1 MATPSFITRVK
12 LNNKEYEL
20 RGLFYAVCGT
30 AAATQTKA
38 ITVDG
43 ITSLYDGLN
52 VRIKFTYGQTYNGQ
66 PKLKINSLDAVGI
79 VYQGTSA
86 AVRYQWYAGE
96 VLDLVYDGTNFVIL
110 NEGRATTSYWGI
122 TKLSSAVSTDNTT
135 AATPG
140 AVKTAYDLASSAI
153 ELAGDAFDVA
163 QNKAPTDHA
172 TSASTY
178 GLGTSIKY
186 GHLKLSDEINS
197 SSSAADGIA
206 ATPFAVKSAY
216 DLASTANSAAAD
228 AASSAS
234 AAYDLASSANTKANA
249 AVKKSSSSS
258 QTIESDLEIVGTL
271 TFGNNGH
278 IDMDGASIN
287 ALAEPSL
294 SRDAATKNYVDTT
307 AAPKSHASTSTTYG
321 AGNATKYGH
330 VKLTNS
336 VNSSLSAADGVAAT
350 PAAVK
355 SAYDLA
361 SSAFAS
367 ASSAIEL
374 GVAAFSYIDEQIA
387 SLPQPMIFKGSIG
400 EGGTIEWND
409 IPEASAANE
418 GWTYKVISD
427 CSLMVLMDDPPE
439 YLSAKAGDT
448 IISNGSE
455 WILIPSGDEPSGTVT
470 SVKIQATSPIAIDNS
485 AAITGAG
492 TRTISHAN
500 SGVSA
505 GTYPKVTVNATG
517 HVTSGTTLAATD
529 IPAHASTA
537 TTYGSGTSSAYG
549 HVKLSNSYNSAANL
563 ASGYAATPAAA
574 YSAAIVVQQSPI
586 TSAASGTNRIIL
598 GSTDDTATIEGV
610 YKDADLTFTPST
622 STLQTVNTSLTGSL
636 TVTGN
641 TYLNNNAYIDNLQV
655 STLTVT
661 GPTAFSNVPTAP
673 TASAGTSTTQLAT
686 TEFVQNAVGN
696 VSFTPST
703 GQVVGSVTFTSGT
716 LPTLGTA
723 IAADDITSW
732 SAGSLPT
739 LGTAIP
745 ADDITSWDA
754 GSLPTLGTAIPADDI
769 TSWSAGTL
777 PSLGTSI
784 SVDDITSWNAGT
796 LPTLGTAIPA
806 DDITSWSAGTATT
819 ATVTSGVLIISA
831 GTVPSLSYTSKS
843 IPNVTSAGTL
853 PSLSYS
859 AKSVPNVTS
868 VGTLPSLSY
877 SAKSI
882 PNVTGVGTLPSLS
895 YTAKSIPNVTGV
907 GSLPSLSYS
916 EKSIP
921 NVTSVGTLPSLTVS
935 MTSVV
940 TSI

>member
-12 LNNKEYEL
+12 LNNQEYEL

-110 NEGRATTSYWGI
+110 NEGRATTSYWGM
-122 TKLSSAVSTDNTT
+122 TKLSSAISSDNTT

-140 AVKTAYDLASSAI
+140 AVKTAYDLASQAYNAAADTVYAMTFKGTLGS
-153 ELAGDAFDVA
+153 GDDDVA
-163 QNKAPTDHA
+163 EDLPDLELSTPSPGDLYFINEAGTYNFGHNVYVSLSYGDMVVCNWDDVLNSNPYWVKIPSSGSSKAPKDHA
-172 TSASTY
+172 STDTTY
-178 GLGTSIKY
+178 GKGTGSNY
-186 GHLKLSDEINS
+186 GHVKLSDDVNSTS
-197 SSSAADGIA
+197 SSSAGIA
-206 ATPFAVKSAY
+206 ATPSAVKSAY
-216 DLASTANSAAAD
+216 DLASTANSAAAA
-228 AASSAS
+228 AAS
-234 AAYDLASSANTKANA
+234 LASDAYSLASTANTTANA
-249 AVKKSSSSS
+249 
-258 QTIESDLEIVGTL
+258 
-271 TFGNNGH
+271 
-278 IDMDGASIN
+278 
-287 ALAEPSL
+287 
-294 SRDAATKNYVDTT
+294 
-307 AAPKSHASTSTTYG
+307 AAPKSHASTATTYG
-321 AGNATKYGH
+321 AGNSTKYGH
-330 VKLTNS
+330 VKLSDAINS
-336 VNSSLSAADGVAAT
+336 TSSAANGVAAT
-350 PAAVK
+350 PSAVK

-361 SSAFAS
+361 SSAMAS

-374 GVAAFSYIDEQIA
+374 GIAAFSYIDEQIA

-400 EGGTIEWND
+400 VGGTLEWSA
-409 IPEASAANE
+409 IPEASATNE

-427 CSLMVLMDDPPE
+427 CDLMALDD
-439 YLSAKAGDT
+439 SSISGIIGAKIGDT

-517 HVTSGTTLAATD
+517 HVTSGATLAAAD
-529 IPAHASTA
+529 IPSHTSTA
-537 TTYGSGTSSAYG
+537 TTYGAGTSSVYG
-549 HVKLSNSYNSAANL
+549 HLKLSNSYNSAAVV

-574 YSAAIVVQQSPI
+574 YSAALVVSQAAI
-586 TSAASGTNRIIL
+586 TSASSGMNRILL
-598 GSTDDTATIEGV
+598 GSTDDTAKIESV
-610 YKDADLTFTPST
+610 YKDADLVFTPST
-622 STLQTVNTSLTGSL
+622 STLQTVNASLTGSL

-641 TYLNNNAYIDNLQV
+641 AYLNNNTIADNL
-655 STLTVT
+655 SAGSLMVT
-661 GPTAFSNVPTAP
+661 GDAAFVNIPTAP
-673 TASAGTSTTQLAT
+673 TASAGTSTMQLAT
-686 TEFVQNAVGN
+686 TEFVQNAVAN
-696 VSFTPST
+696 VSITPST
-703 GQVVGSVTFTSGT
+703 GTAVSSITFSAGS

-745 ADDITSWDA
+745 ADDITSW
-754 GSLPTLGTAIPADDI
+754 S
-769 TSWSAGTL
+769 
-777 PSLGTSI
+777 
-784 SVDDITSWNAGT
+784 AGT

-819 ATVTSGVLIISA
+819 ATVTSGVLVISA

-843 IPNVTSAGTL
+843 IPNVTG
-853 PSLSYS
+853 
-859 AKSVPNVTS
+859 

-882 PNVTGVGTLPSLS
+882 PNVTGVGSLPSLS
-895 YTAKSIPNVTGV
+895 YSAKSIPNVTGV

-916 EKSIP
+916 
-921 NVTSVGTLPSLTVS
+921 TTT
-935 MTSVV
+935 VV

>member
-52 VRIKFTYGQTYNGQ
+52 VRIKFTYDQTYNGQ

-110 NEGRATTSYWGI
+110 NEGRATTSYWGM
-122 TKLSSAVSTDNTT
+122 TKLSSAISTDNTT

-140 AVKTAYDLASSAI
+140 AVKAAYDLASQAYNAAADTVYAMTFKGTLGS
-153 ELAGDAFDVA
+153 EEDDVA
-163 QNKAPTDHA
+163 EDLPDLELSTPSPGDLYFINEAGTYNFGHNVYVSLSYGDMVVCNWDDVLNSNPYWVKIPSSGSSKAPKDHA
-172 TSASTY
+172 STDTTY
-178 GLGTSIKY
+178 GKGTGSNY
-186 GHLKLSDEINS
+186 GHVKLSDDVNSTS
-197 SSSAADGIA
+197 SSSAGIA
-206 ATPFAVKSAY
+206 ATPSAVKSAY
-216 DLASTANSAAAD
+216 DLASTANSVATSASTAAAA
-228 AASSAS
+228 AAS
-234 AAYDLASSANTKANA
+234 LASDAYSLASTANTTANA
-249 AVKKSSSSS
+249 
-258 QTIESDLEIVGTL
+258 
-271 TFGNNGH
+271 
-278 IDMDGASIN
+278 
-287 ALAEPSL
+287 
-294 SRDAATKNYVDTT
+294 
-307 AAPKSHASTSTTYG
+307 AAPKSHASTATTYG
-321 AGNATKYGH
+321 AGNSTKYGH
-330 VKLTNS
+330 VKLSDAINS
-336 VNSSLSAADGVAAT
+336 TSSAANGVAAT
-350 PAAVK
+350 PSAVK

-361 SSAFAS
+361 SSAMVS

-374 GVAAFSYIDEQIA
+374 GIAAFSYIDEQIA

-400 EGGTIEWND
+400 VGGTLEWSA
-409 IPEASAANE
+409 IPEASATNE

-427 CSLMVLMDDPPE
+427 CDLMALDD
-439 YLSAKAGDT
+439 SSISGIIGAKIGDT

-485 AAITGAG
+485 AAITTTG

-505 GTYPKVTVNATG
+505 GTYAKVTVNATG
-517 HVTSGTTLAATD
+517 HVTSGATLAATD
-529 IPAHASTA
+529 IPAHTSTA
-537 TTYGSGTSSAYG
+537 TTYGAGTSTAYG
-549 HVKLSNSYNSAANL
+549 HLKLSNSYNSSAVI

-574 YSAAIVVQQSPI
+574 YSAALVVSQAAI
-586 TSAASGTNRIIL
+586 TSASSGMNRILL
-598 GSTDDTATIEGV
+598 GSTDDTAKIESV
-610 YKDADLTFTPST
+610 YKDADLVFTPST

-641 TYLNNNAYIDNLQV
+641 AYLNNNTIADNLSAGSLMV
-655 STLTVT
+655 TVDA
-661 GPTAFSNVPTAP
+661 AFVNIPTAP
-673 TASAGTSTTQLAT
+673 TASAGTSTMQLAT
-686 TEFVQNAVGN
+686 TEFVQNAVAN
-696 VSFTPST
+696 VSITPST
-703 GQVVGSVTFTSGT
+703 GTAVSSITFSAGS

-732 SAGSLPT
+732 N
-739 LGTAIP
+739 
-745 ADDITSWDA
+745 A

-777 PSLGTSI
+777 PSLGTAI
-784 SVDDITSWNAGT
+784 SADDITSWSAGS

-806 DDITSWSAGTATT
+806 DDITSWSAGTATIASVSGGVLT
-819 ATVTSGVLIISA
+819 ITSGTA
-831 GTVPSLSYTSKS
+831 PALSYT
-843 IPNVTSAGTL
+843 
-853 PSLSYS
+853 
-859 AKSVPNVTS
+859 
-868 VGTLPSLSY
+868 
-877 SAKSI
+877 AKSI
-882 PNVTGVGTLPSLS
+882 PNVTGVGSLPSLSYTSRSIPNVTSVGTLPSLS

-916 EKSIP
+916 AKSIP
-921 NVTSVGTLPSLTVS
+921 NVTGVGSLPSLSYST
-935 MTSVV
+935 TTVV